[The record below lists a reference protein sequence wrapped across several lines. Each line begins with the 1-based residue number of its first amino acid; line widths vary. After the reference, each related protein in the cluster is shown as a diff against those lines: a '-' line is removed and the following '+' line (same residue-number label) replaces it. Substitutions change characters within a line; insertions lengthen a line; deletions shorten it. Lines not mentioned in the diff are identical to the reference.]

1 MNGGKDMKVSTWHLR
16 GAVGALSILVVG
28 FLLGM
33 VTDRVVVAH
42 EGGVGLHT
50 VATGAIHEEAMV
62 SFREVLDLEDHQLQQ
77 IHEILMRSQGQV
89 DGAWAELREEIH
101 TSIQGV
107 HDEIRGILN
116 EEQQAL
122 FEEWLHRHVMT
133 DPNGE
138 PILRW
143 AH

>member
-42 EGGVGLHT
+42 EGGVGLHA
-50 VATGAIHEEAMV
+50 VATGAIHEEAMI
-62 SFREVLDLEDHQLQQ
+62 SFREVLDLEDDQLQQ

-89 DGAWAELREEIH
+89 DGAWAAYTPRSAGSSRRNSRNFSRSVC
-101 TSIQGV
+101 TV
-107 HDEIRGILN
+107 
-116 EEQQAL
+116 
-122 FEEWLHRHVMT
+122 T
-133 DPNGE
+133 C
-138 PILRW
+138 
-143 AH
+143 